1 MNVYRNSP
9 ALVVPRTA
17 VIVVCVTACGGA
29 LASLSPAL
37 AIGII
42 GAVAALLAVIV
53 LVRVTGHVQA
63 TLLGCYAASLPFP
76 IRLPGVGSLE
86 ITVQGAVLYAL
97 LLAIVSQRV
106 LYLSHTDERKN
117 LDLRRCA
124 PLLLAFLAFALLC
137 SIALFQYVSSS
148 AGALLGQIQ
157 LAAGP
162 LGLDILSSSAKTV
175 NVGFFTSGPLY
186 YGLYRLH
193 FDALDPLVTV
203 VVALLIVDT
212 TDKALFIARGLL
224 TGAILVALYL
234 MYLQFTGAPVN
245 PAYIDVSGRL
255 GSQLTSFSG
264 YHPNSFSP
272 YFGFMILLALVL
284 LSLKKSRLLALVS
297 LAIFVPALW
306 LTYSR
311 GGLLAFLA
319 ALLCLIGVRI
329 WSTSSTARRRL
340 VAGLLGAAL
349 VAGAASF
356 SGLGGSLLASDR
368 YGTLFSS
375 AGLSQIDQL
384 QTRQQIWHM
393 ALSML
398 NARPLTGFGLDSVL
412 LATGGIYPAHE
423 TFLEIGAGMGYPG
436 LAAFLVL
443 IVMGF
448 MSLIPILRRGDG
460 TAKALSGLGL
470 AVLTSY
476 VVTGLSETIYG
487 HPFVPEAVWL
497 IVALPIAL
505 ACRRAREAEH
515 PEGIVHWVSWKKEAF
530 APAPTATIAQMD

>member
-17 VIVVCVTACGGA
+17 VIVACVTACGGA

-175 NVGFFTSGPLY
+175 NVGFFTS
-186 YGLYRLH
+186 
-193 FDALDPLVTV
+193 
-203 VVALLIVDT
+203 
-212 TDKALFIARGLL
+212 
-224 TGAILVALYL
+224 
-234 MYLQFTGAPVN
+234 
-245 PAYIDVSGRL
+245 
-255 GSQLTSFSG
+255 
-264 YHPNSFSP
+264 
-272 YFGFMILLALVL
+272 
-284 LSLKKSRLLALVS
+284 
-297 LAIFVPALW
+297 
-306 LTYSR
+306 
-311 GGLLAFLA
+311 
-319 ALLCLIGVRI
+319 
-329 WSTSSTARRRL
+329 
-340 VAGLLGAAL
+340 
-349 VAGAASF
+349 
-356 SGLGGSLLASDR
+356 
-368 YGTLFSS
+368 
-375 AGLSQIDQL
+375 
-384 QTRQQIWHM
+384 
-393 ALSML
+393 
-398 NARPLTGFGLDSVL
+398 
-412 LATGGIYPAHE
+412 
-423 TFLEIGAGMGYPG
+423 
-436 LAAFLVL
+436 
-443 IVMGF
+443 
-448 MSLIPILRRGDG
+448 
-460 TAKALSGLGL
+460 
-470 AVLTSY
+470 
-476 VVTGLSETIYG
+476 
-487 HPFVPEAVWL
+487 
-497 IVALPIAL
+497 
-505 ACRRAREAEH
+505 
-515 PEGIVHWVSWKKEAF
+515 
-530 APAPTATIAQMD
+530 

>member
-17 VIVVCVTACGGA
+17 VIVACVTACGGA
-29 LASLSPAL
+29 LASISPKL
-37 AIGII
+37 ATGII

-53 LVRVTGHVQA
+53 LVRVTGHMQA

-76 IRLPGVGSLE
+76 KRLPGVGSLE
-86 ITVQGAVLYAL
+86 ITVQEAVLYAL

-106 LYLSHTDERKN
+106 LYPSDAEGRKN

-137 SIALFQYVSSS
+137 AISLFQYVSGS
-148 AGALLGQIQ
+148 ADALLGQIQ

-162 LGLDILSSSAKTV
+162 LGLDILSSGARTMDVS
-175 NVGFFTSGPLY
+175 FFTSGPPS

-193 FDALDPLVTV
+193 LDALDPLVLF
-203 VVALLIVDT
+203 VAVLLVVDT
-212 TDKALFIARGLL
+212 MDKALLIARGLL
-224 TGAILVALYL
+224 AGAILVALYL
-234 MYLQFTGAPVN
+234 MYLQFTGAPNN
-245 PAYIDVSGRL
+245 PLYLDVSGRL
-255 GSQLTSFSG
+255 GSQLTPFSG

-284 LSLKKSRLLALVS
+284 LSLKKSRLLAVVA
-297 LAIFVPALW
+297 LAICMPALW

-319 ALLCLIGVRI
+319 ALLCLIGVQI
-329 WSTSSTARRRL
+329 WSTGRTARRRL

-349 VAGAASF
+349 VAGAASY

-368 YGTLFSS
+368 YGTLFRSS
-375 AGLSQIDQL
+375 GLSQIDQL
-384 QTRQQIWHM
+384 QTRQQLWHM

-398 NARPLTGFGLDSVL
+398 NARPLTGFGLDTFI

-443 IVMGF
+443 ILMGF
-448 MSLIPILRRGDG
+448 MSLIRVLRRGDG
-460 TAKALSGLGL
+460 RAKALSGLGL

-476 VVTGLSETIYG
+476 VVTGLSETIYD
-487 HPFVPEAVWL
+487 HPFLPETVWL
-497 IVALPIAL
+497 IAALPIAL
-505 ACRRAREAEH
+505 DHRRAQEAKH
-515 PEGIVHWVSWKKEAF
+515 TEGIVQGLPWSQEAL
-530 APAPTATIAQMD
+530 APAPMAPQAQMD